1 MSSFNHSCI
10 YSNPENQSLNPKT
23 HINISTKTKMLIN
36 TKKYNGPNKS
46 TKWKTNSKE
55 KPIENIPNSPSKKN
69 CSFWDI
75 NNMTIT
81 KIIQIINKKIIKSN
95 IAGNA
100 SEKYN
105 SRIISISKYN
115 QHQLTM
121 KPTNTFAVKNVKL
134 STINNSISSLK
145 TSK

>member
-1 MSSFNHSCI
+1 
-10 YSNPENQSLNPKT
+10 
-23 HINISTKTKMLIN
+23 
-36 TKKYNGPNKS
+36 
-46 TKWKTNSKE
+46 
-55 KPIENIPNSPSKKN
+55 
-69 CSFWDI
+69 
-75 NNMTIT
+75 MTIT